1 MSKALFIT
9 VKDLKRKSSIDGS
22 VDPDKLVQYIEVAQ
36 DVRVQNYLGGK
47 LYKKLQELI
56 ISGTITDAA
65 NADYKLLLD
74 DYVKPMLIWYTQ
86 SEVIPFLHFNVSN
99 GGVFKNAP
107 EGAIAM
113 TQEELSYMIRRIN
126 DTAEFYTRRFVDY
139 MNYNSTLYP
148 EYTGNQDEDMYPERD
163 YNFTGW
169 VL

>member
-47 LYKKLQELI
+47 LYKKLQDLI
-56 ISGTITDAA
+56 ITGDLMLPA

-107 EGAIAM
+107 EGTIAM

-148 EYTGNQDEDMYPERD
+148 EYTSNQDEDMYPERD

>member
-22 VDPDKLVQYIEVAQ
+22 VDSDKLVQYIEVAQ

-47 LYKKLQELI
+47 LYKKLQQLI
-56 ISGTITDAA
+56 IDGTLGDTA
-65 NADYKLLLD
+65 NANYKLLLD
-74 DYVKPMLIWYTQ
+74 DYIKPMLIWYTQ
-86 SEVIPFLHFNVSN
+86 SEVIPFLHMNISN
-99 GGVFKNAP
+99 GGVFKNNP
-107 EGAIAM
+107 ENSTAI
-113 TQEELSYMIRRIN
+113 TQEELAYMMQKIN

-148 EYTGNQDEDMYPERD
+148 EFTSNQDEDMYPDRD

-169 VL
+169 VI

>member
-47 LYKKLQELI
+47 LYKKLQDLI
-56 ISGTITDAA
+56 ITGDLLLPA

-86 SEVIPFLHFNVSN
+86 SEVIPFLNFTVAN

-107 EGAIAM
+107 EGAMAM
-113 TQEELSYMIRRIN
+113 TQEEMSYMMRKIN

-139 MNYNSTLYP
+139 MNYNSILYP

>member
-47 LYKKLQELI
+47 LYKKLQDLI
-56 ISGTITDAA
+56 ITGDLLLPA

-74 DYVKPMLIWYTQ
+74 DYIKPMLIWYTQ
-86 SEVIPFLHFNVSN
+86 SEVIPFLNFTVAN
-99 GGVFKNAP
+99 GGVYKHAA
-107 EGAIAM
+107 EGVIPM
-113 TQEELSYMIRRIN
+113 TQEEMSYMMRKIN
-126 DTAEFYTRRFVDY
+126 DTAEFYTRRFVDF

-148 EYTGNQDEDMYPERD
+148 EYTSNQDEDMYPERD

>member
-47 LYKKLQELI
+47 LYKKLQTLI
-56 ISGTITDAA
+56 INGTLGDTA
-65 NADYKLLLD
+65 NADYKLLLE

-86 SEVIPFLHFNVSN
+86 SEVIPFLNFTVAN
-99 GGVFKNAP
+99 GGVYKNQP
-107 EGAIAM
+107 EGVVAM
-113 TQEELSYMIRRIN
+113 SQEELSYLMRKVN
-126 DTAEFYTRRFVDY
+126 DTAEFYTRRFVDF

-148 EYTGNQDEDMYPERD
+148 EYTSNQDEDMYPERD

>member
-47 LYKKLQELI
+47 LYKKLQDLI
-56 ISGTITDAA
+56 ITGDLLLPA

-74 DYVKPMLIWYTQ
+74 DYIKPMLIWYTQ
-86 SEVIPFLHFNVSN
+86 SEVIPFLNFTVAN
-99 GGVFKNAP
+99 GGVYKNQP
-107 EGAIAM
+107 ENVVAM
-113 TQEELSYMIRRIN
+113 SQEELSYMMRKIN
-126 DTAEFYTRRFVDY
+126 DTAEFYTRRFVDF